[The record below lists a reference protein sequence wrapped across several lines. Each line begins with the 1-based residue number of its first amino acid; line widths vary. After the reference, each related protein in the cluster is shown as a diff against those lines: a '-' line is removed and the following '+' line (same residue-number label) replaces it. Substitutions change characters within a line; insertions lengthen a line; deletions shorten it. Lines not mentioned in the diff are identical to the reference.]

1 MKAGDVVEHEGRRWR
16 VITMDPYLRTAILMD
31 WEGAKI
37 EVADDLG
44 PPELTVLFN
53 PAETWPFV
61 TSPKR
66 GIARVTRLLCR
77 GRDLEPM
84 VEWVPSDILRSG
96 GSIFVNPALRLR
108 TGEVL
113 SAVYADG
120 RLGRINVKTTFGTV
134 QHRMARQQQ
143 QEIEPRSIYERLM
156 GGGDNDFED
165 D

>member
-1 MKAGDVVEHEGRRWR
+1 
-16 VITMDPYLRTAILMD
+16 
-31 WEGAKI
+31 
-37 EVADDLG
+37 
-44 PPELTVLFN
+44 
-53 PAETWPFV
+53 
-61 TSPKR
+61 
-66 GIARVTRLLCR
+66 
-77 GRDLEPM
+77 M

-120 RLGRINVKTTFGTV
+120 SLGRVNVKTTFGTV
-134 QHRMARQQQ
+134 QHRVARQQQ